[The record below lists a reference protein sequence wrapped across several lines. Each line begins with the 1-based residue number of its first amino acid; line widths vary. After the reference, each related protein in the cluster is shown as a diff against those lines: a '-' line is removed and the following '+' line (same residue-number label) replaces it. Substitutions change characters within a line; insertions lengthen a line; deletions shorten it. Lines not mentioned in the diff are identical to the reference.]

1 MRLLALLTAVASLAA
16 FELAGA
22 AFVDSTPTAAPMS
35 ADTVTRWLGVE
46 APGAGTCT
54 APADS
59 VATGSDATAA
69 VSVGGRAA
77 GAAGRTLDCALVV
90 RARDTFPEGA
100 ATVTVRVAASGAP
113 LLGAALTP
121 LDGSAAAETVTLQPG
136 ERRAVRL
143 RVKDA
148 AEARATLAIEVGP
161 AQEPAGFLRYD
172 VPVDVCEGVLSG
184 SCKTPVDPT
193 PNNPGT
199 PGTPGGGQ
207 GETPGGAPT
216 PPNRPVTAPDENRAQ
231 SQSPGCTARA
241 PFTFTLPQPKGQR
254 IVSATLTIGGQ
265 RVAVRRSKGRF
276 TARVDLRGATSPTVR
291 AAIALR
297 TARGRTIR
305 STQTLSVCAPKP
317 QACTSRRS
325 ITIRLPRV
333 RGQRVVSASVTVQ
346 RRRVAVRRRA
356 GRFSAVVD
364 LRRYPKQTVRVAI
377 AQRTASGRTV
387 RSTRTYR
394 TCAPRKGSR
403 P

>member
-1 MRLLALLTAVASLAA
+1 MRLLALLTAIASLAA

-22 AFVDSTPTAAPMS
+22 AFVDSTPTAAPMR
-35 ADTVTRWLGVE
+35 ADTITRWLGVE

-100 ATVTVRVAASGAP
+100 ATITVRVAASGAP
-113 LLGAALTP
+113 LLGAAITP

-136 ERRAVRL
+136 ERRAVQL

-148 AEARATLAIEVGP
+148 AEPRATLAIEVGP

-172 VPVDVCEGVLSG
+172 VPVDVCEGVRSG

-207 GETPGGAPT
+207 DATPA
-216 PPNRPVTAPDENRAQ
+216 PPNRPVTPPDENRAQ

-241 PFTFTLPQPKGQR
+241 PFTFTLPQAKGQR
-254 IVSATLTIGGQ
+254 IVSASLTVDGQ

-276 TARVDLRGATSPTVR
+276 TARVDLRGATTPTVR

-333 RGQRVVSASVTVQ
+333 RGQRVVSATVTVQ
-346 RRRVAVRRRA
+346 GRRVAVRRRA

-364 LRRYPKQTVRVAI
+364 LRRYPKQTVRIAI

-394 TCAPRKGSR
+394 TCAPRKGTR